1 MINLTKANIF
11 YNKIE
16 VIQGNKIV
24 AFYDYFF
31 REEDYSYNDL
41 FLQVDIIGILWCI
54 YSRIDNNIQVRIYF
68 NNSVNYKTFPANTA
82 LNIIINN
89 IKAEDTIYCEK
100 YYLKHISL
108 YNDADGFKKWLKY
121 RIDLHNKIDK
131 LRYILFQ
138 PGDLQW
144 KLSFYNYKDISEVE
158 SEYNSVIQEF
168 KEKSKNCNIKKAA

>member
-16 VIQGNKIV
+16 VMQGDKLV
-24 AFYDYFF
+24 SFYDYFF
-31 REEDYSYNDL
+31 HEENYNYNDL

-54 YSRIDNNIQVRIYF
+54 YSRLDNDIQVRIYF
-68 NNSVNYKTFPANTA
+68 NNSVKYKTYPARTA

-100 YYLKHISL
+100 YYLRYICL
-108 YNDADGFKKWLKY
+108 NDENDGFKKWLKY
-121 RIDLHNKIDK
+121 RIDLHNKIEK

-138 PGDLQW
+138 PGDLKW
-144 KLSFYNYKDISEVE
+144 KLSFYNYKDISEAKN
-158 SEYNSVIQEF
+158 EYNSVIQEF